1 MARLVC
7 LAWSCAV
14 ASRIHE
20 AGDSLGAPGGLDH
33 LVTGKV
39 GEPLVPSLVP
49 PAGATYT
56 FKVAQYKHLPHSQM
70 DYDWMLHK
78 VNNEE
83 VNQRF
88 ASSKGSNVF
97 RGTETGT
104 VQSKAWLLRRR
115 FGAARFMAGMVGYGE
130 VSAAHVV
137 DSLYFLKASHGGGKS
152 ERERGSLGA
161 TQKKWKDDSLF
172 TIRRL
177 GASIPQR
184 WTVHSGFTM
193 GGVWATKKS
202 RNYDATR
209 KYWIRGHKGSYNAF
223 KTPEDSAVWYCS
235 MNEKSHCKGGRSG
248 VDKTEA
254 EKLRLASFSKSIEN
268 GRMTHTVVVKSGVDS
283 AVMLTMLQ
291 VFRWEHYVGVAT
303 FIFPPAAMR
312 GDYQPDDGLVH
323 KSSKGR
329 RPSLLEEEASEDSEM
344 DETGPSDGLD
354 DEEYSEFLDMENR

>member
-1 MARLVC
+1 MARLAC

-20 AGDSLGAPGGLDH
+20 VGDSLGAPGGLDH

-49 PAGATYT
+49 PAGTTYT

-70 DYDWMLHK
+70 EYDWMLHK

-97 RGTETGT
+97 RGTAKGT
-104 VQSKAWLLRRR
+104 DESKAWLLRRR
-115 FGAARFMAGMVGYGE
+115 FGAARWAAGLVLDGQG
-130 VSAAHVV
+130 AHLT

-161 TQKKWKDDSLF
+161 TQEKWKDSLF

-184 WTVHSGFTM
+184 WAVHSGFTM
-193 GGVWATKKS
+193 GGVWGTRKS
-202 RNYDATR
+202 KNYDATR

-235 MNEKSHCKGGRSG
+235 MDMKKHCSGDRTG

-283 AVMLTMLQ
+283 AIMLTMLQ

-303 FIFPPAAMR
+303 MLFGPAQWR

-323 KSSKGR
+323 RSSKGK
-329 RPSLLEEEASEDSEM
+329 RPSLLEEAASEDSEM

-354 DEEYSEFLDMENR
+354 DEEYSEFLDLENR